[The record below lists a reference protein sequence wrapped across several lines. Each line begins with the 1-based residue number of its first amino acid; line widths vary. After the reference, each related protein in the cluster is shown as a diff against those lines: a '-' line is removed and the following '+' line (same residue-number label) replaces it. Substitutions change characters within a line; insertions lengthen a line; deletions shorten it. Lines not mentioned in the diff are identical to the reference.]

1 MNTGGKVVKEGDD
14 LMCATRYATDDVA
27 PRLDSQVPLQFPPPN
42 RLSEAGLDMSDR
54 EFVVWRNL
62 KNEHGQCSWCVTRD
76 GTLDVRTH
84 LGSRCTQLGGSP
96 PDILA
101 SILMREINSS
111 AKCGDSC

>member
-14 LMCATRYATDDVA
+14 LMCATRYALMMA
-27 PRLDSQVPLQFPPPN
+27 PRLDSQVLSQFPPPN
-42 RLSEAGLDMSDR
+42 RLPEAGLDMSDR

-62 KNEHGQCSWCVTRD
+62 KNEHGQCSRCVTRD

-84 LGSRCTQLGGSP
+84 LGSKCTQLGGSP

-111 AKCGDSC
+111 AKCGDSY